1 MESTQKNILTVLL
14 IIIIVIIVGI
24 IGYLGF
30 ELINQNV
37 KEKEANKI
45 TDEFDSIVP
54 TVTEEELLEGNIEEQ
69 VNNSVNGEG
78 QAIETENGGGT
89 SSNSGTVTGGGST
102 AVRRNSTGS
111 SSSGTRVS
119 SGNIYI
125 SGNWVAGTIT
135 IPATGIK
142 YSIFAEESKKALEKG
157 VCMLYT
163 MEGLNH
169 PGNTVIVGHNYRN
182 RLFFSRNKNL
192 KIGDKIIIKDCTG
205 LEITYIIFNKFTANK
220 DDASFYQRETNGKK
234 EITLSTCTD
243 QGTKTGERLII
254 CAREA

>member
-37 KEKEANKI
+37 KEKEASEI

-54 TVTEEELLEGNIEEQ
+54 TVTEDELIEGNIDGQQGTNASE
-69 VNNSVNGEG
+69 NGEG
-78 QAIETENGGGT
+78 TATENGGGT
-89 SSNSGTVTGGGST
+89 NTNSGNGGNNSAMSRSSTGGSYSGS
-102 AVRRNSTGS
+102 
-111 SSSGTRVS
+111 RVS
-119 SGNIYI
+119 SGNVYI
-125 SGNWVAGTIT
+125 NGNWVAGTIT